1 MAQSTVCVT
10 AHTFPL
16 IITDFQMALLR
27 KEMPTSFLR
36 LQKQAP
42 RLVRKSY
49 TQIYA
54 RRWTDW
60 SVFMCMCAC
69 KTGRKSWRKKI

>member
-49 TQIYA
+49 TQIYWTRLECVHVYVCMRA
-54 RRWTDW
+54 RQEER
-60 SVFMCMCAC
+60 F
-69 KTGRKSWRKKI
+69 GEKK